1 MAGRCQE
8 RNGTVAA
15 DISVAVIRDRAKRSC
30 TARRREV
37 VNNCAAGEN
46 FAGGRPAPAR
56 SQSQS
61 PNPKR
66 VIGRPLA
73 EPEALA
79 PTSYRKRPQEGHYI
93 STILDSFCDRDQ
105 SRSGGRATRG
115 SWHAGLSAQSEER
128 ASLPGTQSPQ
138 RGQRRSIGCLE
149 FCRRLAGGWPR
160 LESTAARGATDQ
172 STAATLS
179 G

>member
-1 MAGRCQE
+1 MRVISML
-8 RNGTVAA
+8 RTHGTVAA
-15 DISVAVIRDRAKRSC
+15 DISVAVIHDRAKRFC

-79 PTSYRKRPQEGHYI
+79 PTSIERGLKKAII
-93 STILDSFCDRDQ
+93 SARWTAGQ
-105 SRSGGRATRG
+105 S
-115 SWHAGLSAQSEER
+115 
-128 ASLPGTQSPQ
+128 
-138 RGQRRSIGCLE
+138 
-149 FCRRLAGGWPR
+149 
-160 LESTAARGATDQ
+160 
-172 STAATLS
+172 
-179 G
+179 